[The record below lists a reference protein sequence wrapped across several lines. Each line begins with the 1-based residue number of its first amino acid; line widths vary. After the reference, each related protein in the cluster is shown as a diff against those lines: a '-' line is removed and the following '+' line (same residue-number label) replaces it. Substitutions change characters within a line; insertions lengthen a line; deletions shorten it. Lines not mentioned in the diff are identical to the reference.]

1 MDNKIERLIP
11 HRPPI
16 LMVDKLL
23 HFDSGSALTEK
34 TFKDSDYGVKNGL
47 VLEIALVECMAQSV
61 AIKEGI
67 DAEARNRKP
76 DTGMLVSVDNFDFFS
91 SVQSNTRLEIYAEKT
106 GQVGSCVIINGEI
119 REGEK
124 IVAKGGLKIFI
135 IDIEQQK
142 T

>member
-1 MDNKIERLIP
+1 MNNKIERLIP

-34 TFKDSDYGVKNGL
+34 TFKDSDYGVKGGL
-47 VLEIALVECMAQSV
+47 VLESALIECMAQSV

-67 DAEARNRKP
+67 DAEVNNRKP
-76 DTGMLVSVDNFDFFS
+76 DTGMLVSVDNFDFIS
-91 SVQSNTRLEIYAEKT
+91 PVLSNTRLEIYAKKT
-106 GQVGSCVIINGEI
+106 DQIGSCVIIDGEI

-124 IVAKGGLKIFI
+124 IVAKGGIKVFI